1 VGALAPAA
9 PAGHDGAGLTAMAPL
24 LTLESSTRR
33 FGGLLAN
40 RDVSLTIEAGEIV
53 GLIGPN
59 GAGKTTLF
67 NCITGYMHPDAGR
80 IVFDG
85 TDITQTRPERI
96 CRLGVARTWQVVRA
110 FGRMTA
116 LDNVVCGAL
125 QRTNRV
131 GEARARAVALLDF
144 TGLGG
149 KADVP
154 ASTLTLADKKRLE
167 IARALATRPRLLLL
181 DEAMSGLT
189 PIETTAA
196 VQLVRRIHGELKV
209 TICVV
214 EHVMEVVMPL
224 SHRVIV
230 LDYGVKI
237 ADGAPGAVVRDAQ
250 VIQAYLGERR
260 AAR

>member
-1 VGALAPAA
+1 MAALLAV
-9 PAGHDGAGLTAMAPL
+9 
-24 LTLESSTRR
+24 ESSTKH

-40 RDVSLTIEAGEIV
+40 REVSLAIEAGEIV

-67 NCITGYMHPDAGR
+67 NCISGSMHPESGR

-85 TDITQTRPERI
+85 ADITRARPDRI
-96 CRLGVARTWQVVRA
+96 CHLGVARTWQVVRA

-116 LDNVVCGAL
+116 LENVVCGAL
-125 QRTNRV
+125 QRTNRI
-131 GEARARAVALLDF
+131 GEARARAHELLEF
-144 TGLGG
+144 TELTG
-149 KADVP
+149 KDDVP
-154 ASTLTLADKKRLE
+154 AATLTLADKKRLE
-167 IARALATRPRLLLL
+167 IARALATRPKLLLL

-189 PIETTAA
+189 PMETAA
-196 VQLVRRIHGELKV
+196 AVRLVRRIHAELQV

-224 SHRVIV
+224 SHRVVV

-237 ADGAPGAVVRDAQ
+237 ADGTPQTVVRDEQ
-250 VIQAYLGERR
+250 VIRAYLGERR

>member
-1 VGALAPAA
+1 
-9 PAGHDGAGLTAMAPL
+9 MAPL
-24 LTLESSTRR
+24 LSLESSTKR

-40 RDVSLTIEAGEIV
+40 REVSLAIEAGEIV

-67 NCITGYMHPDAGR
+67 NCITGYMHPDDGR

-85 TDITQTRPERI
+85 ADITHTRPERI

-116 LDNVVCGAL
+116 LENVVCGAL
-125 QRTNRV
+125 QRTNRIA
-131 GEARARAVALLDF
+131 EARARARELLEFCELRDKD
-144 TGLGG
+144 GM
-149 KADVP
+149 P
-154 ASTLTLADKKRLE
+154 AGTLTLADKKRLE
-167 IARALATRPRLLLL
+167 IARALATRPKLLLL

-189 PIETTAA
+189 PMETAA
-196 VQLVRRIHGELKV
+196 AVRVVRRIHAELKM

-224 SHRVIV
+224 SHRVVV

-237 ADGAPGAVVRDAQ
+237 ADGAPEAVVRDEQ
-250 VIQAYLGERR
+250 VIRAYLGERR

>member
-1 VGALAPAA
+1 
-9 PAGHDGAGLTAMAPL
+9 MAPL
-24 LTLESSTRR
+24 LSLESSSKR

-40 RDVSLTIEAGEIV
+40 RDVSLAIETCEIV

-67 NCITGYMHPDAGR
+67 NCVSGYLHPDGGR

-85 TDITQTRPERI
+85 SDITHARPERI

-131 GEARARAVALLDF
+131 AQARAHAGALLDF
-144 TGLGG
+144 TGLHE
-149 KADVP
+149 KAAVP
-154 ASTLTLADKKRLE
+154 SAALTLADKKRLE
-167 IARALATRPRLLLL
+167 IARALATRPRMLLL

-189 PIETTAA
+189 PLETAAA
-196 VQLVRRIHGELKV
+196 VQLVRRIHEELKV

-224 SHRVIV
+224 SHRVVV

-237 ADGAPGAVVRDAQ
+237 ADGAPDVVVRDEQ
-250 VIQAYLGERR
+250 VIRAYLGERR
-260 AAR
+260 AHG

>member
-1 VGALAPAA
+1 
-9 PAGHDGAGLTAMAPL
+9 MASL
-24 LTLESSTRR
+24 LRVEASTKR

-40 RDVSLTIEAGEIV
+40 REISLTIEPGEII

-67 NCITGYMHPDAGR
+67 NCITGYMHPDEGR
-80 IVFDG
+80 IAFDG
-85 TDITQTRPERI
+85 ADITHTRPERI

-116 LDNVVCGAL
+116 LENVICGAL
-125 QRTNRV
+125 QRTNRIA
-131 GEARARAVALLDF
+131 EARTRAGELLEF
-144 TGLGG
+144 TELHGRG
-149 KADVP
+149 DMP
-154 ASTLTLADKKRLE
+154 AATLTLADKKRLE
-167 IARALATRPRLLLL
+167 IARALATRPQLLLL

-189 PIETTAA
+189 PIETGAA
-196 VQLVRRIHGELKV
+196 VRLVRRIHEELKV

-237 ADGAPGAVVRDAQ
+237 ADGAPTEVVRDPQ
-250 VIQAYLGERR
+250 VIRAYLGERR
-260 AAR
+260 AAG

>member
-1 VGALAPAA
+1 
-9 PAGHDGAGLTAMAPL
+9 MAPL
-24 LTLESSTRR
+24 LSAESSTKR

-40 RDVSLTIEAGEIV
+40 RDVSLALDAGEIV

-67 NCITGYMHPDAGR
+67 NCITGYMHPDDGR
-80 IVFDG
+80 IMFEG
-85 TDITQTRPERI
+85 IDITHARPERI
-96 CRLGVARTWQVVRA
+96 CRLGIARTWQVVRA

-116 LDNVVCGAL
+116 LENVVCGAL

-131 GEARARAVALLDF
+131 AEARTRARELLEF
-144 TGLGG
+144 CELRG
-149 KADVP
+149 KDDMP
-154 ASTLTLADKKRLE
+154 AATLTLADKKRLE
-167 IARALATRPRLLLL
+167 IARALGTQPKLLLL

-189 PIETTAA
+189 PMETAA
-196 VQLVRRIHGELKV
+196 AVRLVRRIHAEMKV

-224 SHRVIV
+224 SHRVVV

-237 ADGAPGAVVRDAQ
+237 ADGAPEAVVRDEQ
-250 VIQAYLGERR
+250 VIRAYLGERR

>member
-1 VGALAPAA
+1 
-9 PAGHDGAGLTAMAPL
+9 MASL
-24 LTLESSTRR
+24 LRVEASTKR

-40 RDVSLTIEAGEIV
+40 REISLAIEPGEII

-85 TDITQTRPERI
+85 SDITQSRPERI

-110 FGRMTA
+110 FGRMSA
-116 LDNVVCGAL
+116 LENVICGAL
-125 QRTNRV
+125 QRTNRIA
-131 GEARARAVALLDF
+131 EARARASELLDF
-144 TGLGG
+144 TELRGR
-149 KADVP
+149 DDMP
-154 ASTLTLADKKRLE
+154 AATLTLADKKRLE

-189 PIETTAA
+189 PIETAAA
-196 VQLVRRIHGELKV
+196 VRLVRRIHEELKV

-224 SHRVIV
+224 SHRVVV

-237 ADGAPGAVVRDAQ
+237 ADGAPTEVVRDPQ
-250 VIQAYLGERR
+250 VIRAYLGERR
-260 AAR
+260 AAV

>member
-1 VGALAPAA
+1 MAAL
-9 PAGHDGAGLTAMAPL
+9 LRV
-24 LTLESSTRR
+24 ESSTKR

-40 RDVSLTIEAGEIV
+40 REVSLSIEAGEIV

-67 NCITGYMHPDAGR
+67 NCITGYMHPDEGR
-80 IVFDG
+80 ILFDG
-85 TDITQTRPERI
+85 ADVTRTRPERI

-116 LDNVVCGAL
+116 LENVVCGAL
-125 QRTNRV
+125 QRTNRIA
-131 GEARARAVALLDF
+131 EARARAGELLEF
-144 TGLGG
+144 TDLGG
-149 KADVP
+149 RGDMP
-154 ASTLTLADKKRLE
+154 AATLTLADKKRLE

-189 PIETTAA
+189 PIETAAA
-196 VQLVRRIHGELKV
+196 VRLVRRIHEELKV

-237 ADGAPGAVVRDAQ
+237 ADGAPQAVVRDEQ
-250 VIQAYLGERR
+250 VIRAYLGERR

>member
-1 VGALAPAA
+1 MALLSVE
-9 PAGHDGAGLTAMAPL
+9 G
-24 LTLESSTRR
+24 STKR

-40 RDVSLTIEAGEIV
+40 REVTLAIEPGEIV

-67 NCITGYMHPDAGR
+67 NCITGYMHPDDGR
-80 IVFDG
+80 LVFDG
-85 TDITQTRPERI
+85 RDITHTRPERI
-96 CRLGVARTWQVVRA
+96 CGLGVARTWQVVRA

-125 QRTNRV
+125 KRTNRIA
-131 GEARARAVALLDF
+131 EARARAAALLEF

-149 KADVP
+149 RGHMP
-154 ASTLTLADKKRLE
+154 AANLTLADKKRLE

-189 PIETTAA
+189 PLETTAA
-196 VQLVRRIHGELKV
+196 VSLVRRIHQELGV

-224 SHRVIV
+224 SHRVVV

-237 ADGAPGAVVRDAQ
+237 ADGAPPDVVRDER
-250 VIQAYLGERR
+250 VISAYLGDRR
-260 AAR
+260 AHR

>member
-1 VGALAPAA
+1 MAALLAV
-9 PAGHDGAGLTAMAPL
+9 
-24 LTLESSTRR
+24 ESSTKH

-40 RDVSLTIEAGEIV
+40 REVSLAIEAGEIV

-67 NCITGYMHPDAGR
+67 NCISGSMHPESGR

-85 TDITQTRPERI
+85 TDITRARPDRI
-96 CRLGVARTWQVVRA
+96 CHLGVARTWQVVRA

-116 LDNVVCGAL
+116 LENVVCGAL
-125 QRTNRV
+125 QRTNRI
-131 GEARARAVALLDF
+131 GEARARAHELLEF
-144 TGLGG
+144 TELTG
-149 KADVP
+149 KDDVP
-154 ASTLTLADKKRLE
+154 AATLTLADKKRLE
-167 IARALATRPRLLLL
+167 IARALATRPKLLLL

-189 PIETTAA
+189 PMETAA
-196 VQLVRRIHGELKV
+196 AVRLVRRIHAELQV

-224 SHRVIV
+224 SHRVVV

-237 ADGAPGAVVRDAQ
+237 ADGTPQTVVRDEQ
-250 VIQAYLGERR
+250 VIGAYLGERR

>member
-1 VGALAPAA
+1 
-9 PAGHDGAGLTAMAPL
+9 MAPL
-24 LTLESSTRR
+24 LSVEASTKR

-40 RDVSLTIEAGEIV
+40 REVSLALEGGEIV

-67 NCITGYMHPDAGR
+67 NCITGYMHPDDGR
-80 IVFDG
+80 IVFAG
-85 TDITQTRPERI
+85 TDVTRARPERI
-96 CRLGVARTWQVVRA
+96 CRLGIARTWQVVRA

-131 GEARARAVALLDF
+131 AEARTRARELLEF
-144 TGLGG
+144 CELRG
-149 KADVP
+149 KDAMP
-154 ASTLTLADKKRLE
+154 AATLTLADKKRLE
-167 IARALATRPRLLLL
+167 IARALGTQPKLLLL

-189 PIETTAA
+189 PMETAA
-196 VQLVRRIHGELKV
+196 AVRLVRRIHAEMKM

-224 SHRVIV
+224 SHRVVV

-237 ADGAPGAVVRDAQ
+237 ADGAPEAVVRDEQ
-250 VIQAYLGERR
+250 VVRAYLGERR

>member
-1 VGALAPAA
+1 
-9 PAGHDGAGLTAMAPL
+9 MAIL
-24 LTLESSTRR
+24 LSLEAVSKR

-40 RDVSLTIEAGEIV
+40 REVSLTIEAGEIV

-67 NCITGYMHPDAGR
+67 NCVTGYMHPDAGR

-85 TDITQTRPERI
+85 ADITTARPERI
-96 CRLGVARTWQVVRA
+96 CHRGVASTWQVVRA

-125 QRTNRV
+125 QRTGRV
-131 GEARARAVALLDF
+131 AEARARALELLEF
-144 TGLGG
+144 TELNGRG
-149 KADVP
+149 DMP
-154 ASTLTLADKKRLE
+154 AATLTLADKKRLE
-167 IARALATRPRLLLL
+167 IARALATRPKLLLL

-189 PIETTAA
+189 PIESAAA
-196 VQLVRRIHGELKV
+196 VKLVRRIHEELKV

-224 SHRVIV
+224 SHRVVV

-237 ADGAPGAVVRDAQ
+237 ADGPPETVVRDEQ
-250 VIQAYLGERR
+250 VIRAYLGERR

>member
-1 VGALAPAA
+1 MAALLRVEGA
-9 PAGHDGAGLTAMAPL
+9 TK
-24 LTLESSTRR
+24 R

-40 RDVSLTIEAGEIV
+40 NDVSLTIEPGQIV

-67 NCITGYMHPDAGR
+67 NCVTGYMHPDGGR
-80 IVFDG
+80 IVFADA
-85 TDITQTRPERI
+85 DITRARPEAI
-96 CRLGVARTWQVVRA
+96 CALGVARTWQVVRA
-110 FGRMTA
+110 FHRMTA

-125 QRTNRV
+125 KRTNRV
-131 GEARARAVALLDF
+131 GEARARSRELLEF
-144 TGLGG
+144 TGLGDRRD
-149 KADVP
+149 AP
-154 ASTLTLADKKRLE
+154 AATLTLADKKRLE

-189 PIETTAA
+189 PLETAAA
-196 VQLVRRIHGELKV
+196 VQLVRRVHEELRM

-237 ADGAPGAVVRDAQ
+237 ADGPPADVVQDPQ
-250 VIQAYLGERR
+250 VIGAYLGQRR
-260 AAR
+260 AVG

>member
-1 VGALAPAA
+1 MTALLSVEA
-9 PAGHDGAGLTAMAPL
+9 
-24 LTLESSTRR
+24 STKR

-40 RDVSLTIEAGEIV
+40 RDVSLTMDPGEIV

-67 NCITGYMHPDAGR
+67 NCISGYMHPDTGR

-85 TDITQTRPERI
+85 RDITHTRPERI
-96 CRLGVARTWQVVRA
+96 CHAGVARTWQVVRA
-110 FGRMTA
+110 FGRMSA
-116 LDNVVCGAL
+116 LENVVCGAL
-125 QRTNRV
+125 QRTNRIA
-131 GEARARAVALLDF
+131 EARARARELLEF
-144 TGLGG
+144 TELRG
-149 KADVP
+149 KDDVP
-154 ASTLTLADKKRLE
+154 AATLTLADKKRLE
-167 IARALATRPRLLLL
+167 IARALATRPKLLLL

-189 PIETTAA
+189 PMETAA
-196 VQLVRRIHGELKV
+196 AVRLVRRIHAELKV

-224 SHRVIV
+224 SHRVVV

-237 ADGAPGAVVRDAQ
+237 ADGTPDAIVRDEQ
-250 VIQAYLGERR
+250 VIRAYLGERH

>member
-1 VGALAPAA
+1 V
-9 PAGHDGAGLTAMAPL
+9 APL
-24 LTLESSTRR
+24 LELEGAGKR

-40 RDVSLTIEAGEIV
+40 RDVSLAIASGEIV

-67 NCITGYMHPDAGR
+67 NCITGYMHPDDGR
-80 IVFDG
+80 ILLDG
-85 TDITQTRPERI
+85 TDITRARPETI
-96 CRLGVARTWQVVRA
+96 CGLGVARTWQVVRA
-110 FGRMTA
+110 FGRMSA

-125 QRTNRV
+125 KRTNRV
-131 GEARARAVALLDF
+131 TEARARARELLDF

-149 KADVP
+149 RAEM
-154 ASTLTLADKKRLE
+154 AAANLTLADKKRLE

-189 PIETTAA
+189 PLETAAA
-196 VQLVRRIHGELKV
+196 VQLVRRIRDELHV

-224 SHRVIV
+224 SHRVVV

-237 ADGAPGAVVRDAQ
+237 AEGPPQEVVRNEQ
-250 VIQAYLGERR
+250 VIRAYLGERR

>member
-1 VGALAPAA
+1 
-9 PAGHDGAGLTAMAPL
+9 MATL
-24 LTLESSTRR
+24 LSLQSSTKS

-67 NCITGYMHPDAGR
+67 NCISGYMHPDTGR

-85 TDITQTRPERI
+85 HDITQMRPERI
-96 CRLGVARTWQVVRA
+96 CRAGVARTWQVVRA

-116 LDNVVCGAL
+116 LENIVCGAL
-125 QRTNRV
+125 QRTNRIA
-131 GEARARAVALLDF
+131 EARARARDLLEF
-144 TGLGG
+144 TGLHGRG
-149 KADVP
+149 DMP
-154 ASTLTLADKKRLE
+154 AATLTLADKKRLE
-167 IARALATRPRLLLL
+167 IARALATRPKLLLL

-189 PIETTAA
+189 PTETAA
-196 VQLVRRIHGELKV
+196 AVTLVRRIHEDMAV

-224 SHRVIV
+224 SHRVVV

-237 ADGAPGAVVRDAQ
+237 ADGAPDMVVRDEQ
-250 VIQAYLGERR
+250 VIRAYLGERR
-260 AAR
+260 AHG

>member
-1 VGALAPAA
+1 MAA
-9 PAGHDGAGLTAMAPL
+9 L
-24 LTLESSTRR
+24 LTVESATKR
-33 FGGLLAN
+33 FGGLTAN
-40 RDVSLTIEAGEIV
+40 KTVSLAIETGEIV

-67 NCITGYMHPDAGR
+67 NCITGYMHPDEGR

-85 TDITQTRPERI
+85 TDVTNTRPETI
-96 CRLGVARTWQVVRA
+96 CGLGVARTWQVVRA

-125 QRTNRV
+125 KRTNRV
-131 GEARARAVALLDF
+131 SQARARARELIDF
-144 TGLGG
+144 TGLEGR
-149 KADVP
+149 ADVP
-154 ASTLTLADKKRLE
+154 AATLTLADKKRLE
-167 IARALATRPRLLLL
+167 IARALATQPRLLLL

-189 PIETTAA
+189 PFEASMA
-196 VQLVRRIHGELKV
+196 VQLVRRIHAELKV

-224 SHRVIV
+224 SHRVVV
-230 LDYGVKI
+230 LDYGTKI
-237 ADGAPGAVVRDAQ
+237 ADGAPEDVVRNEL
-250 VIQAYLGERR
+250 VISAYLGERR

>member
-1 VGALAPAA
+1 
-9 PAGHDGAGLTAMAPL
+9 MATL
-24 LTLESSTRR
+24 LSLQSSTKS

-67 NCITGYMHPDAGR
+67 NCISGYMHPDAGR

-85 TDITQTRPERI
+85 HDITQMRPERI
-96 CRLGVARTWQVVRA
+96 CRAGVARTWQVVRA

-116 LDNVVCGAL
+116 LENIVCGAL
-125 QRTNRV
+125 QRTNRIA
-131 GEARARAVALLDF
+131 EARARARDLLEF
-144 TGLGG
+144 TGLHGRG
-149 KADVP
+149 DMP
-154 ASTLTLADKKRLE
+154 AATLTLADKKRLE
-167 IARALATRPRLLLL
+167 IARALATRPKLLLL

-189 PIETTAA
+189 PTETAA
-196 VQLVRRIHGELKV
+196 AVTLVRRIHEDMAV

-224 SHRVIV
+224 SHRVVV

-237 ADGAPGAVVRDAQ
+237 ADGAPDMVVRDEQ
-250 VIQAYLGERR
+250 VIRAYLGERR
-260 AAR
+260 AHG